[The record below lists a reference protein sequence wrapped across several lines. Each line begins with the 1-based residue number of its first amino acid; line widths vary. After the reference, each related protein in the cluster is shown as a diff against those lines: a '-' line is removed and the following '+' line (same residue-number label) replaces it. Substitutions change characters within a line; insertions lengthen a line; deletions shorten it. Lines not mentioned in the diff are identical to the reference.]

1 MDHADNT
8 STKGALTAWWHGL
21 NPYTREVVIDLGIAL
36 GLMLFSWAQVSL
48 TETLFITRTWYGQLV
63 QGVIR
68 PVVTGGFLAL
78 LAGCFLPLALRR
90 QVPWAVLAAVSL
102 FCLVTHATQ
111 GASIAIAGPMVALF
125 TAAERTSRRQAV
137 WATAIMLAVFILV
150 PLVSDPNVTLLR
162 LIEDSA
168 LLLASSAMGVAV
180 RTRKE
185 LLDEA
190 RRRADEAEA
199 ARREA
204 ELARAEAE
212 RTREEMAARRVEEE
226 RVSIAREVHDI
237 TAHSLTAVTIQAAA
251 AERLVDTN
259 PEQAKEAIA
268 TVRSIYKDALKEV
281 RGLIA
286 VLQEPGSAAERTPTN
301 GTENLSEVIDYLRR
315 SGSTVDL
322 DTSGYDRTAVP
333 GFVDVALYR
342 IVREASTNVVRHAPG
357 SAVRMRLACE
367 NGQAVAEVVNGAS
380 SNSPAEAASLGGGHG
395 IEGMRERAQV
405 LGGSLT
411 AGPEA
416 GGFAVRARIPLVQGA
431 RRSLDEEDR

>member
-21 NPYTREVVIDLGIAL
+21 KPYTREVVIDLGIAL

-168 LLLASSAMGVAV
+168 LLLASSAMGVACGPPSSAPK
-180 RTRKE
+180 RPSAR
-185 LLDEA
+185 A
-190 RRRADEAEA
+190 RRWPPA
-199 ARREA
+199 
-204 ELARAEAE
+204 
-212 RTREEMAARRVEEE
+212 
-226 RVSIAREVHDI
+226 
-237 TAHSLTAVTIQAAA
+237 
-251 AERLVDTN
+251 
-259 PEQAKEAIA
+259 
-268 TVRSIYKDALKEV
+268 
-281 RGLIA
+281 GW
-286 VLQEPGSAAERTPTN
+286 
-301 GTENLSEVIDYLRR
+301 RR
-315 SGSTVDL
+315 SG
-322 DTSGYDRTAVP
+322 
-333 GFVDVALYR
+333 
-342 IVREASTNVVRHAPG
+342 
-357 SAVRMRLACE
+357 
-367 NGQAVAEVVNGAS
+367 
-380 SNSPAEAASLGGGHG
+380 
-395 IEGMRERAQV
+395 
-405 LGGSLT
+405 
-411 AGPEA
+411 
-416 GGFAVRARIPLVQGA
+416 
-431 RRSLDEEDR
+431 